1 MNSQKKPFAFGG
13 AMYAAGGSFNNPG
26 FAKLPKD
33 VQAKIKARSFASGG
47 PMAQLTE
54 FTEGGRHE
62 ENPIGGIPQ
71 GFAPDG
77 QPNLVEQGETKLNS
91 DDYIYSDTLK
101 VTKDIAL
108 DFSLPKNYIGKTF
121 AEVSKEANRP
131 KSRREND
138 TIEVIAIKRD
148 LDNLMQAQE
157 EFKKRDL
164 EKDMQMMMEK
174 HPQEMQQMMAGA
186 QGAPQGPPQEGMAP
200 GQEMQGPPPEMAPEG
215 QIPQSAQMG
224 MPQGQPMDPSQMPP
238 EMLAQM
244 QGAQQG
250 QPVMRMGG
258 NIYMCGGKMY
268 DFGGWMD
275 ENNGAVG
282 GAGKGALTGAATGA
296 SIGSA
301 VPVIGTAIGAAAGA
315 IIGGVAG
322 GIKGSKADKL
332 ENAADAEA
340 ARFATAQSQAMNANA
355 LMPDMNNVV
364 NSPYQ
369 ETISPMGMMG
379 QSYAAGGWMDNN
391 ANAIGNT
398 GTGMMSGASTGLET
412 GKQFDV
418 PGQTPWGSII
428 GAGVGAIGGGI
439 SGMAS
444 GRQEDE
450 QAQREQ
456 QAMYAQGKT
465 SRQQS
470 NMMMNAPQMYQQY
483 MLNSMQNPM
492 MNQMNPMMGQM
503 NQMNGAQMAKYGGRQ
518 YPDGGPISNYQMTP
532 AMFAKE
538 FPSYNYKTELQGYNN
553 NPKNSAGVPIQGGD
567 YVSLTPQQ
575 RADALKYYESL
586 PQNQI
591 GAQEWSSYQ
600 HLNSTA
606 PYFVDKSFNTAYD
619 PATSWSSGQMHYL
632 NQPVDLTK
640 HLYNAPA
647 TPAGTPPAPAS
658 TGLPQINIDNGP
670 MVDVKPEQFAF
681 KPAVEHMYD
690 AAGNKTGTQT
700 ISAADVQ
707 KRFAA
712 GEKNAAMS
720 PYWSSDRNSD
730 GEQVPGNTGT
740 SYFNQLPSMF
750 RTQTDAGGNKMLTG
764 YGGTGPGAKGANAPV
779 TLQTPVAI
787 PGSFA
792 YGGNLRSHSFAPG
805 GALTGPITGY
815 KMTPAQFA
823 AYYPNYNYAT
833 EVKGWTDNP
842 KGKLGQPL
850 HGDDYLPMTAAQ
862 RADGIAY
869 YESLPASQI
878 DPYVW
883 ASYQELISG
892 TPYFPNT
899 YWHDNYDPAVS
910 WEHRNMH
917 YLNKPIDL
925 TKLLYN
931 PPAAPTATTSTPS
944 TVSTTSKPAGGTP
957 PATTPAPP
965 TAPAPQGPFY
975 MLNPHTGQPVMD
987 YDPVT
992 KQNVPRVAP
1001 EGSISHV
1008 PYSQGAAMVAD
1019 NPAARAKEEKQM
1031 ADRAMSDLIMQNPD
1045 EKALWQAH
1053 KKENPNAV
1061 FIDYRNQRVPTLQQS
1076 TTTPAAAETTT
1087 PGSFAYGGNLR
1098 SHSYAMG
1105 GMLPEDEGIAR
1116 LDRQLANLNRMQG
1129 GFLNSPGLHS
1139 YAYGDRLNFEGDP
1152 VKGETRVNDQGI
1164 TEIYNGTEWEVD
1176 PNSLIT
1182 PELNAQYEQDNQNF
1196 IDEELAGR
1204 FNSGEFQR
1212 DLQKADEAL
1221 KDKNLNLEINQS
1233 LPEFLASAA
1242 PAAYNLGQ
1250 GIFGKVQQLNPQ
1262 DYMIGAN
1269 MQPYQYN
1276 INPQLREADQ
1286 SFAQGQEAVR
1296 NAGLGGG
1303 NYATNMQQ
1311 LANSRNQAIGGLYA
1325 QKQNADAESYNQAMS
1340 QNKAIEAQNLERK
1353 MGIFDFNLKSKAAKT
1368 AMLQSGLTQLAQV
1381 SEGSQSKKLQ
1391 LALMKALAP
1400 DFAGTMAYNSIAD
1413 QYLNNMKE
1421 KKKAKATDKTKG

>member
-1 MNSQKKPFAFGG
+1 
-13 AMYAAGGSFNNPG
+13 
-26 FAKLPKD
+26 
-33 VQAKIKARSFASGG
+33 
-47 PMAQLTE
+47 
-54 FTEGGRHE
+54 
-62 ENPIGGIPQ
+62 
-71 GFAPDG
+71 
-77 QPNLVEQGETKLNS
+77 
-91 DDYIYSDTLK
+91 
-101 VTKDIAL
+101 
-108 DFSLPKNYIGKTF
+108 
-121 AEVSKEANRP
+121 
-131 KSRREND
+131 
-138 TIEVIAIKRD
+138 
-148 LDNLMQAQE
+148 
-157 EFKKRDL
+157 
-164 EKDMQMMMEK
+164 
-174 HPQEMQQMMAGA
+174 
-186 QGAPQGPPQEGMAP
+186 
-200 GQEMQGPPPEMAPEG
+200 
-215 QIPQSAQMG
+215 
-224 MPQGQPMDPSQMPP
+224 
-238 EMLAQM
+238 
-244 QGAQQG
+244 
-250 QPVMRMGG
+250 MRMGG

-268 DFGGWMD
+268 DFGGFMD
-275 ENNGAVG
+275 DNNNAIG
-282 GAGKGALTGAATGA
+282 GAAKGAMSGATTGA
-296 SIGSA
+296 SIGLNPALLAATGGLSA
-301 VPVIGTAIGAAAGA
+301 AAIPIGAA
-315 IIGGVAG
+315 IGGIAS
-322 GIKGSKADKL
+322 GIKGSKADKA

-355 LMPDMNNVV
+355 LMPDINTVV

-379 QSYAAGGWMDNN
+379 QSYAAGGWMDSN

-398 GTGMMSGASTGLET
+398 GQGFMSGAGAGLAA

-418 PGQTPWGSII
+418 AGQTPWGSII

-439 SGMAS
+439 GGAMS

-465 SRQQS
+465 ARQQS
-470 NMMMNAPQMYQQY
+470 NMMMNAPQMYQQ
-483 MLNSMQNPM
+483 
-492 MNQMNPMMGQM
+492 QM
-503 NQMNGAQMAKYGGRQ
+503 MNGAQMAKYGGRQ
-518 YPDGGPISNYQMTP
+518 YPTGGPISTYQMTP

-538 FPSYNYKTELQGYNN
+538 FPSYNYKTELQSYNN

-591 GAQEWSSYQ
+591 GAQEWDSYQ
-600 HLNSTA
+600 HLNSNA

-632 NQPVDLTK
+632 NQPIDLTK
-640 HLYNAPA
+640 HFYNAPA

-815 KMTPAQFA
+815 KVTPAQFA

-883 ASYQELISG
+883 ESYQNLISG
-892 TPYFPNT
+892 TSFFPNT

-931 PPAAPTATTSTPS
+931 PPTAPTATTSTPS
-944 TVSTTSKPAGGTP
+944 TISTTSKPAGGTP

-992 KQNVPRVAP
+992 KQNVARLAP

-1008 PYSQGAAMVAD
+1008 PYSQGASMVAD
-1019 NPAARAKEEKQM
+1019 NPAARKEKESDA
-1031 ADRAMSDLIMQNPD
+1031 ADKAMSDLIMQNPD
-1045 EKALWQAH
+1045 EKALWQTH

-1061 FIDYRNQRVPTLQQS
+1061 FIDYRNQRVPTLQQN
-1076 TTTPAAAETTT
+1076 TTTPAATETTT

-1164 TEIYNGTEWEVD
+1164 TEIYNGTEWEVTNTTVVD
-1176 PNSLIT
+1176 DNDK
-1182 PELNAQYEQDNQNF
+1182 EGEYEYKSKVK
-1196 IDEELAGR
+1196 A
-1204 FNSGEFQR
+1204 
-1212 DLQKADEAL
+1212 ADEAL

-1250 GIFGKVQQLNPQ
+1250 GIFGKAQQLNPQ

-1311 LANSRNQAIGGLYA
+1311 LANSRNEAIGGLYA

-1353 MGIFDFNLKSKAAKT
+1353 MGILDFNLKSKAAKN
-1368 AMLQSGLTQLAQV
+1368 AMLQTGLTQLAQV

-1413 QYLNNMKE
+1413 QYLNKMKE